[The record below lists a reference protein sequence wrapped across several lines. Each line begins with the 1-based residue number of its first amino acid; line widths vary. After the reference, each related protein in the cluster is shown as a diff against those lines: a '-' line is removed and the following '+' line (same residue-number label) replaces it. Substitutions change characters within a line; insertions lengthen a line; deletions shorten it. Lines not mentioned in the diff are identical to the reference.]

1 MLRQGSSVTSRR
13 YVSQSVK
20 RQEDPPLLMGRAR
33 FIGDLRLPGLLAVK
47 FLRSPHAHARLV
59 DIDVRK
65 ALAMP
70 GVKAIVTGV
79 DLATTTRPIRA
90 TMSVAGYQESGWPA
104 LAQGKVRFVGEP
116 VVAVV
121 AGDQY
126 QAEDV
131 LDVIRV
137 TYDPLPAVADAE
149 ASMTRG
155 APRLHEELADNILFH
170 AHFENGPVEQAL
182 AASDIRLSETFRH
195 ARCSSS
201 PMETRGAMASLDPV
215 DGTLTVWA
223 STQTPHLLRSGLA
236 EALGIPDSRLRVLCP
251 SVGGGFGPKMHLYP
265 EDVVVAE
272 LARRLGCP
280 VRWIEDRREN
290 LLASAHARDHVS
302 HVEAAARRDGTIL
315 AIKATLICDSG
326 AYSVYP
332 VTASL
337 EPLTAA
343 GILPGPYR
351 IPALAYDAYAVA
363 TNKCPAGA
371 YRGVGM
377 ALGTFVRERV
387 VDMIARRAGL
397 DPAEVRRR
405 NVIDV
410 KEVPFTSASGLVIDS
425 GDPKESL
432 ERALVASEYARRRA
446 EPRRTASGTYR
457 GVGVCAYTEFT
468 GMGSGTFR
476 RRGMAQVSGHDAA
489 TVRVE
494 PTGEVRGFVSAASQG
509 QGHATTLAQ
518 VLADELGMD
527 LGAVAI
533 IEGDTERCPYGSG
546 SFASRSMVVS
556 GGALVLAA
564 RRVREKIGKIAGHML
579 EAAPEDLTIEGG
591 AITVRGVPGR
601 TVTVA
606 DVARLAY
613 RPAGGTLPPGVD
625 PALEATQYYDPP
637 PATFSNGTHVA
648 VVEVD
653 ASTGQVEITR
663 HVVVEDC
670 GRMVNPMIVEGQ
682 THGAVVQGIGNALYE
697 HLAYDGAG
705 QPLTTS
711 FMDYLIPGSL
721 EAPPID
727 VLHME
732 TPPGVSVSGFKG
744 MAEGGTIGATAAVA
758 NAVADALTP
767 LGIEVRDLPLTPDR
781 IYRLIAAAA
790 HS

>member
-1 MLRQGSSVTSRR
+1 MTAR
-13 YVSQSVK
+13 YVSQRVK
-20 RQEDPPLLMGRAR
+20 RREDPPLLMGRAR
-33 FIGDLRLPGLLAVK
+33 FIGDLGLPGLLAVK
-47 FLRSPHAHARLV
+47 FLRSPHAHARLGE
-59 DIDVRK
+59 IDLHHART
-65 ALAMP
+65 LP
-70 GVKAIVTGV
+70 GVEAIVSGA
-79 DLATTTRPIRA
+79 DLAATTRPIRA
-90 TMSVAGYQESGWPA
+90 AMSGAGYQESGWPA

-121 AGDQY
+121 ASDQY
-126 QAEDV
+126 RAEDA
-131 LDVIRV
+131 LDAIHV

-149 ASMTRG
+149 TSMRSG
-155 APRLHEELADNILFH
+155 APRVHDELADNILFRS
-170 AHFENGPVEQAL
+170 HFEHGAVEPAL
-182 AASDIRLSETFRH
+182 AAADIHLCETFRH
-195 ARCSSS
+195 ARCTSS
-201 PMETRGAMASLDPV
+201 PMETRGVMAALDPV
-215 DGTLTVWA
+215 ESVLTVWA
-223 STQTPHLLRSGLA
+223 SSQTPHLLRSGLA
-236 EALGIPDSRLRVLCP
+236 ETLGIPESRLRVLCP

-272 LARRLGCP
+272 LARRLGRP
-280 VRWIEDRREN
+280 VRWLEDRREN
-290 LLASAHARDHVS
+290 LLASAQARDHVS

-343 GILPGPYR
+343 GVLPGPYR
-351 IPALAYDAYAVA
+351 IPALAYETYAIA

-397 DPAEVRRR
+397 DPADVRRR
-405 NVIDV
+405 NFYDT
-410 KEVPFTSASGLVIDS
+410 EDLPFTTASGLVIDS
-425 GDPKESL
+425 GDPAASL
-432 ERALVASEYARRRA
+432 AEALAAGEYARLRA
-446 EPRRTASGTYR
+446 EPRRTASGRYR
-457 GVGVCAYTEFT
+457 GVGLCAYTEFT

-476 RRGMAQVSGHDAA
+476 RRGMMQVSGHDAA

-518 VLADELGMD
+518 VLADEVGVD
-527 LGAVAI
+527 LAAVTI
-533 IEGDTERCPYGSG
+533 VQGDTERCPYGSG
-546 SFASRSMVVS
+546 SFASRSMVAS

-579 EAAPEDLTIEGG
+579 EASPEDLTIEGG
-591 AITVRGVPGR
+591 TIAVRGAPR
-601 TVTVA
+601 STLSVA

-613 RPAGGTLPPGVD
+613 RPAGGTLPQGVD

-653 ASTGQVEITR
+653 AATGQVQIVR
-663 HVVVEDC
+663 HVIVEDC

-697 HLAYDGAG
+697 HVLYDEAG
-705 QPLTTS
+705 QPLTCS
-711 FMDYLIPGSL
+711 FMDYLIPGST
-721 EAPPID
+721 EAPPMD

-758 NAVADALTP
+758 NAVADALAP
-767 LGIEVRDLPLTPDR
+767 LGIEVHDVPLTPDR
-781 IYRLIAAAA
+781 VHRLVVAAR
-790 HS
+790 S